1 MPGWEPRGAAGI
13 LQYAESPMSEVRSV
27 MATMQVEL
35 VSAERRLWS
44 GEAEMVVARTTEGEI
59 GILPGHAPVLGE
71 LPAGV
76 LRIIKG
82 PEDEVVAAITG
93 GFLSVSAS
101 GVSVLADIA
110 ELGPDIELERAQ
122 GAYDR
127 AAATLAHDDDEPA
140 RQALARAKARL
151 QAAGRPVS

>member
-1 MPGWEPRGAAGI
+1 
-13 LQYAESPMSEVRSV
+13 

-59 GILPGHAPVLGE
+59 GILPGHAPLLGE
-71 LPAGV
+71 LGEGV
-76 LRIIKG
+76 LRVIQADG
-82 PEDEVVAAITG
+82 TEVAAAIHG

-110 ELGPDIELERAQ
+110 ELGTDIDLARAQ
-122 GAYDR
+122 AAYDR
-127 AAATLAHDDDEPA
+127 AVASFSGHDDA
-140 RQALARAKARL
+140 AALEALNRAKARL
-151 QAAGRPVS
+151 RAAGQPVS

>member
-1 MPGWEPRGAAGI
+1 
-13 LQYAESPMSEVRSV
+13 

-71 LPAGV
+71 LGSGV
-76 LRIIKG
+76 LRIIVA
-82 PEDEVVAAITG
+82 PENEVVAAIHG

-101 GVSVLADIA
+101 GVSILTDIA
-110 ELGPDIELERAQ
+110 ELGPDIDLERAQ
-122 GAYDR
+122 AAYDK
-127 AAATLAHDDDEPA
+127 ASHTITTDDDEAA
-140 RQALARAKARL
+140 REALNRARARL
-151 QAAGRPVS
+151 TAAGRPVS

>member
-1 MPGWEPRGAAGI
+1 
-13 LQYAESPMSEVRSV
+13 

-71 LPAGV
+71 LGPGI
-76 LRIIKG
+76 LRIIQG
-82 PEDEVVAAITG
+82 PDDEVVAAVTG
-93 GFLSVSAS
+93 GFLSVSAN
-101 GVSVLADIA
+101 GVSILADIA
-110 ELGPDIELERAQ
+110 ELGGDIDLERAQ
-122 GAYDR
+122 AAYDR
-127 AAATLAHDDDEPA
+127 ASQSLAHDDDEPA
-140 RQALARAKARL
+140 RQALERAKARL